1 MKKVL
6 IVGSGLA
13 GTRTAYYLQNTCEVS
28 IYTKGRRTE
37 CNSYLAQGGVAAAV
51 PEKDSWHAHAEDT
64 LKAGVHHNDV
74 RAVETLTKEGV
85 AVIHELINEGMAFDR
100 NPDGTLRFGL
110 EGAHRLPRILHCH
123 GDQTGKYVTLFVQ
136 SELNNVAWHEN
147 CPVVS
152 LIVTEGRC
160 TGIRY
165 FDEHGELQSAF
176 ADFVILATGG
186 LGGLFPLST
195 NDQTITGDGMAMA
208 LRAGAA
214 LSDMEFIQFHPTLLT
229 KNEKCYGLISEAV
242 RGAGAILVDED
253 DAPLMKDYP
262 LKDLSPRDVVAR
274 VLTTAYAEGKK
285 VFLDISAIHDFEER
299 FPQITA
305 NLQKHQIPYRT
316 TKRIPVRPGAH
327 FMMGGIQTDLN
338 GRTSLPNLY
347 AVGETACTGVH
358 GANRLASNSL
368 LECLVFSER
377 AARQILSTP
386 TVPENKHAA
395 HLPSAAVFKLPSRSE
410 LQTHAWRELG
420 IERTEAGL
428 LDLLAWLARYQFFDL
443 PPAFL
448 FSELETANLC
458 LIAQFAAQAALKRT
472 KSLGAHYRKDEH
484 YEQHSA

>member
-1 MKKVL
+1 
-6 IVGSGLA
+6 
-13 GTRTAYYLQNTCEVS
+13 
-28 IYTKGRRTE
+28 
-37 CNSYLAQGGVAAAV
+37 
-51 PEKDSWHAHAEDT
+51 
-64 LKAGVHHNDV
+64 
-74 RAVETLTKEGV
+74 
-85 AVIHELINEGMAFDR
+85 
-100 NPDGTLRFGL
+100 
-110 EGAHRLPRILHCH
+110 
-123 GDQTGKYVTLFVQ
+123 
-136 SELNNVAWHEN
+136 
-147 CPVVS
+147 
-152 LIVTEGRC
+152 
-160 TGIRY
+160 
-165 FDEHGELQSAF
+165 
-176 ADFVILATGG
+176 
-186 LGGLFPLST
+186 
-195 NDQTITGDGMAMA
+195 
-208 LRAGAA
+208 
-214 LSDMEFIQFHPTLLT
+214 
-229 KNEKCYGLISEAV
+229 
-242 RGAGAILVDED
+242 
-253 DAPLMKDYP
+253 
-262 LKDLSPRDVVAR
+262 
-274 VLTTAYAEGKK
+274 
-285 VFLDISAIHDFEER
+285 
-299 FPQITA
+299 
-305 NLQKHQIPYRT
+305 
-316 TKRIPVRPGAH
+316 
-327 FMMGGIQTDLN
+327 MMGGIQTDLN